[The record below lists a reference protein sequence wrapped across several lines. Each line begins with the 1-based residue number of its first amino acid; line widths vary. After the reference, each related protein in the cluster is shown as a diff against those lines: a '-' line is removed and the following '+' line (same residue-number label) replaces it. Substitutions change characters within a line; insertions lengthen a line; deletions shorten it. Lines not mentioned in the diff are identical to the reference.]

1 MADIYSIIS
10 SGYKAAALAG
20 SQSTGKYVNVDP
32 EKFEGTWS
40 GKYADNAPFKLSV
53 SNVRGF
59 KATVKYQSRATV
71 QYQDVLIKNDSFRI
85 GDTKFALQKNGVA
98 QIKSVITDPATGG
111 NVLDTAYA
119 RRS

>member
-1 MADIYSIIS
+1 MGDIYSIIS

-20 SQSTGKYVNVDP
+20 SQSPGKYVNVDP
-32 EKFEGTWS
+32 ERFEGTWS

-53 SNVRGF
+53 ANVRGF

-85 GDTKFALQKNGVA
+85 GDTKFTLQKNGVA